1 MKKVWK
7 KIGKGIKK
15 AFMKIGKFM
24 NKIGIVGQ
32 IALGL
37 ILPGIGQALGAWA
50 GTASSTV
57 FGAAAKGFV
66 NAAINIGTKVGSV
79 FKTVTQGVTKVIGQ
93 TVGTVINK
101 IPGAG
106 DFIKDLTM
114 GKIDI
119 TQMKNFTGDGGVF
132 ETAGKVLTDTMNA
145 GKDLFSMDTLTGTN
159 KFALKDQLQKKLAED
174 IGDPFRSTEQ
184 TLAEKIQETSLDTP
198 RLADGSIDQFS
209 IDPNMS
215 IDSSISKAMGT
226 TDLVASSTPSSLLQA
241 PTPTGDLFR
250 AAPQTM
256 LEKIQATNLSAEKLA
271 DGSIDPFA
279 IDPNMPI
286 DSSILEATGKG
297 VVEKAVVEPD
307 SWIKKQVGAGVDKFT
322 KTATD
327 LPSNVLRQAAGL
339 DGPAVINQTSYSS
352 SPAQFTSVGI
362 GDNSMLMNTGAI
374 QQDMSAGLQGM
385 FGHPSA
391 IFNDQQATEDF
402 KQRAVGYGG
411 GF

>member
-7 KIGKGIKK
+7 
-15 AFMKIGKFM
+15 KIGKFM

-37 ILPGIGQALGAWA
+37 ILPGIGSALGAWA

-79 FKTVTQGVTKVIGQ
+79 FKTVTQGVTKVIGE
-93 TVGTVINK
+93 TVGAVLNK
-101 IPGAG
+101 IPGAS
-106 DFIKDLTM
+106 DLIKNVT
-114 GKIDI
+114 GKLGINAGQGINIADK
-119 TQMKNFTGDGGVF
+119 TFTTAF
-132 ETAGKVLTDTMNA
+132 ETAGQAITDTMNA

-184 TLAEKIQETSLDTP
+184 TLAEKIQGTSLDTP
-198 RLADGSIDQFS
+198 RLADRSIDQFS

-215 IDSSISKAMGT
+215 IDSSISEAMKAPELNINKTEYDSFMAKPT
-226 TDLVASSTPSSLLQA
+226 SDATDFKIIKGEGIADTIRS
-241 PTPTGDLFR
+241 
-250 AAPQTM
+250 AADKAQINKK
-256 LEKIQATNLSAEKLA
+256 LEADILA
-271 DGSIDPFA
+271 DGNPLRSTA
-279 IDPNMPI
+279 QTM
-286 DSSILEATGKG
+286 
-297 VVEKAVVEPD
+297 
-307 SWIKKQVGAGVDKFT
+307 VDKFT

-327 LPSNVLRQAAGL
+327 LPSNLLRQAAGL

-391 IFNDQQATEDF
+391 IFNDQQATEEF

-411 GF
+411 GY

>member
-1 MKKVWK
+1 MGFFSFLKPIKKIVK

-15 AFMKIGKFM
+15 VMMKIGKFM

-37 ILPGIGQALGAWA
+37 LLPGIGSALGTWA
-50 GTASSTV
+50 GTASSSV
-57 FGAAAKGFV
+57 FGAAAKTFV

-93 TVGTVINK
+93 TVGTIVNK

-106 DFIKDLTM
+106 KFIKDMTL

-119 TQMKNFTGDGGVF
+119 TQMKNFTGKGGVF
-132 ETAGKVLTDTMNA
+132 ETAGKALTDTVAA

-159 KFALKDQLQKKLAED
+159 KFAIKAQLKKQLATD
-174 IGDPFRSTEQ
+174 IGDPFRST
-184 TLAEKIQETSLDTP
+184 
-198 RLADGSIDQFS
+198 
-209 IDPNMS
+209 
-215 IDSSISKAMGT
+215 
-226 TDLVASSTPSSLLQA
+226 
-241 PTPTGDLFR
+241 
-250 AAPQTM
+250 PQTM

-307 SWIKKQVGAGVDKFT
+307 SWITKQVKTAVDKT
-322 KTATD
+322 VGTVTD
-327 LPSNVLRQAAGL
+327 LPSNLIKQAAGL
-339 DGPAVINQTSYSS
+339 GPQAAQITSYSS
-352 SPAQFTSVGI
+352 APAQFTAVGT
-362 GDNSMLMNTGAI
+362 GADSMLMNTGAM
-374 QQDMSAGLQGM
+374 QQDMQAGLQGM
-385 FGHPSA
+385 FGHPA
-391 IFNDQQATEDF
+391 LVYNAEQETANFRRTEAQQMAY
-402 KQRAVGYGG
+402 RGG
-411 GF
+411 I